1 MPAQPSSSPP
11 ATSAPAAA
19 PTNALRPRGPETI
32 AQQTPDKPVATIA
45 GKTVTAKQA
54 ADLLKPLNP
63 QDRKRFENN
72 LAGLVQQIYTQTQL
86 ADQASSM
93 KLDTQSPWKEQ
104 LDISRANILT
114 QAYLAKMS
122 ETGGT
127 QDSKAY
133 YDAHPADFD
142 QFKLSG
148 ILVAFNPPGTPAS
161 STTIGRTE
169 SQALEKANDL
179 EKKIKTGG
187 DFSAMART
195 DSDNQ
200 ASSVR
205 GGDLGTFLMG
215 NQQVPA
221 DIKRTVSSLQ
231 TGQVSEPVRV
241 QNGFYI
247 FKVDN
252 RIHLP
257 FEQVQNDIAQ
267 QLKNEKA
274 QEILKRELDKYKV
287 NVLDPDFFN
296 SAAATPSLRVP
307 SLQRPASGS
316 GAGTTNAPAPP
327 PPGSPK

>member
-1 MPAQPSSSPP
+1 M
-11 ATSAPAAA
+11 
-19 PTNALRPRGPETI
+19 RGPEAV

-45 GKTVTAKQA
+45 GKALTAKQA
-54 ADLLKPLNP
+54 ADLLKPLRP
-63 QDRKRFENN
+63 EDRKRFENN

-86 ADQASSM
+86 ADQATGM

-104 LDISRANILT
+104 LDIARANILT

-127 QDSKAY
+127 QDPKAY
-133 YDAHPADFD
+133 YDAHVADFD
-142 QFKLSG
+142 QLKLSG
-148 ILVAFNPPGTPAS
+148 ILVAFNPPGTPAAS
-161 STTIGRTE
+161 ATIQRTE
-169 SQALEKANDL
+169 PQALEKANEL
-179 EKKIKTGG
+179 EKKIKAGG
-187 DFSAMART
+187 DFSALART

-200 ASSVR
+200 SSSVR
-205 GGDLGTFLMG
+205 GGDLGTFVMG

-221 DIKRTVSSLQ
+221 DVKRAVANMQ

-252 RIHLP
+252 RTKLP
-257 FEQVQNDIAQ
+257 YEQVQGEIAQ

-287 NVLDPDFFN
+287 DVQDPDFFN
-296 SAAATPSLRVP
+296 TAAAVPSLRVP
-307 SLQRPASGS
+307 SLQRPAS
-316 GAGTTNAPAPP
+316 NAPTTP
-327 PPGSPK
+327 PPGQPK

>member
-1 MPAQPSSSPP
+1 MPASSS
-11 ATSAPAAA
+11 S
-19 PTNALRPRGPETI
+19 LRARGPEAV

-45 GKTVTAKQA
+45 GKALTAKQA
-54 ADLLKPLNP
+54 ADLLKPLRP
-63 QDRKRFENN
+63 EDRKRFENN

-86 ADQASSM
+86 ADQATGM

-104 LDISRANILT
+104 LDIARANILT

-127 QDSKAY
+127 QDPKAY
-133 YDAHPADFD
+133 YDAHVADFD
-142 QFKLSG
+142 QLKLSG
-148 ILVAFNPPGTPAS
+148 ILVAFNPPGTPAAS
-161 STTIGRTE
+161 ATIQRTE
-169 SQALEKANDL
+169 PQALEKANEL
-179 EKKIKTGG
+179 EKKIKAGG
-187 DFSAMART
+187 DFSALART

-200 ASSVR
+200 SSSVR
-205 GGDLGTFLMG
+205 GGDLGTFVMG

-221 DIKRTVSSLQ
+221 DVKRAVANMQ

-252 RIHLP
+252 RTKLP
-257 FEQVQNDIAQ
+257 YEQVQGEIAQ

-287 NVLDPDFFN
+287 DVQDPDFFN
-296 SAAATPSLRVP
+296 TAAAVPSLRVP
-307 SLQRPASGS
+307 SLQRPAS
-316 GAGTTNAPAPP
+316 NAPTTP
-327 PPGSPK
+327 PPGQPK